1 MSQIFHSVSI
11 TIYLRRSEPC
21 NFLLQICFSL
31 KVEDLGHWVFFK
43 RSSGGGEGSVGR
55 KSAWRAKG
63 NGVAGRRSGQP
74 GRGTARRGGELR
86 RNLQGACKW
95 AAGNLKK
102 RGLKKTIVPHS
113 GRTLNSSTEFENST
127 ADSIGELDPS
137 CRLEN

>member
-43 RSSGGGEGSVGR
+43 RSSGGGEGSVGW

-63 NGVAGRRSGQP
+63 NGVAGRGSGQP
-74 GRGTARRGGELR
+74 RRENSSAGRGT
-86 RNLQGACKW
+86 
-95 AAGNLKK
+95 
-102 RGLKKTIVPHS
+102 
-113 GRTLNSSTEFENST
+113 
-127 ADSIGELDPS
+127 
-137 CRLEN
+137 